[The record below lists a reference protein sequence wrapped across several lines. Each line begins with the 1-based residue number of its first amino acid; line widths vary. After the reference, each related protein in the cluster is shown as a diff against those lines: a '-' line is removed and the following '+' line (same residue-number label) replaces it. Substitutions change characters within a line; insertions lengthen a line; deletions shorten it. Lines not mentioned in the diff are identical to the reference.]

1 MDRPLALSW
10 LPISK
15 VENAVKEMKRKV
27 YSRRH
32 FLVFAICSTNLIS
45 IQSSESPVFLGFMP
59 FFWLR
64 IDFLD
69 FFFSNAK
76 CYVPITDRY
85 TVRRI

>member
-32 FLVFAICSTNLIS
+32 FLFSLFAQQI
-45 IQSSESPVFLGFMP
+45 
-59 FFWLR
+59 
-64 IDFLD
+64 
-69 FFFSNAK
+69 
-76 CYVPITDRY
+76 
-85 TVRRI
+85 

>member
-32 FLVFAICSTNLIS
+32 FLFSLFAQRILYLFNPLKVLYFYALCLSFGYELIS
-45 IQSSESPVFLGFMP
+45 LISFFQMP
-59 FFWLR
+59 
-64 IDFLD
+64 
-69 FFFSNAK
+69 NVM
-76 CYVPITDRY
+76 CQ
-85 TVRRI
+85 